1 MKLFK
6 RNKRLLALEDFL
18 GIFYVT
24 DKWGDQ
30 EYKTEK
36 DSYGTIPR
44 LEERVKELGKKVDE
58 LTSQRR

>member
-6 RNKRLLALEDFL
+6 RNKRLLALEDYL

-36 DSYGTIPR
+36 RQLWYYPTPR
-44 LEERVKELGKKVDE
+44 RTCQGIGKED
-58 LTSQRR
+58 

>member
-6 RNKRLLALEDFL
+6 RNKRLLALEDYL

-44 LEERVKELGKKVDE
+44 LEERVKELEKKIDE
-58 LTSQRR
+58 LTKGKK

>member
-6 RNKRLLALEDFL
+6 RNKRLLALEDYL
-18 GIFYVT
+18 GIFYVV

-30 EYKTEK
+30 EYKAEK

-44 LEERVKELGKKVDE
+44 LEERVKELEKQVSDLTKGKK
-58 LTSQRR
+58 